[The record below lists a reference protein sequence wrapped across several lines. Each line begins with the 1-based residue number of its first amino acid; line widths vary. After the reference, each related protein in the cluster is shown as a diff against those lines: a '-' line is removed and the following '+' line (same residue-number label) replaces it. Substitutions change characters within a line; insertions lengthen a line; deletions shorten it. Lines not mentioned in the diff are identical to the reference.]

1 MSNMERFSIRVTAK
15 ALFRRKIFLKITT
28 IVLLVAVLLLGAVY
42 CLSFVADNVGNFTVY
57 VPKGSDRALTL
68 SNTADFSKMTTYLEA
83 EVLPQMD
90 NITESWLPEDLE
102 SADGSHNGDNYIA
115 YTYYLKNA
123 GVETV
128 SYLAEIDIDS
138 VTKGAD
144 EAVRVMVLKNGEKT
158 VYAKPQKGTTEPEP
172 DTIAF
177 PGNTKAMSQQYD
189 SFEPGEV
196 DKYTVVIW
204 LEGNDPE
211 CIDDIKGGQV
221 RMSMHF
227 SIVDA

>member
-1 MSNMERFSIRVTAK
+1 MSNMDRFSIRVTAK

-28 IVLLVAVLLLGAVY
+28 IVLLIAVLLLGAVY
-42 CLSFVADNVGNFTVY
+42 CLSFVADNVGNFTVH

-90 NITESWLPEDLE
+90 NITEAWLPEDLE

-128 SYLAEIDIDS
+128 SYLAEINIDS

-144 EAVRVMVLKNGEKT
+144 EAVRVMVLKNGKKT
-158 VYAKPQKGTTEPEP
+158 VYAKSQKGTSEPEP

-189 SFEPGEV
+189 SFEPGAV

-204 LEGNDPE
+204 LEGNDSE